1 MDCNVLTLAG
11 LWNSGPQHWQT
22 LWEHKHPDWV
32 RVAHRDWNNPD
43 CHEWVAELDAAIAAC
58 EGPPLLVAHS
68 LGTMLVAQWARS
80 GSALRIAGAFMVC
93 PSDVEAQS
101 YPVDANGFAPI
112 PMEKLPFPSMVVA
125 SSDDPFVT
133 IERARA
139 IASAWGS
146 TLVEIG
152 AAGHVN
158 GDCGY
163 GPWPEGEKLLE
174 QFCAGLSKS

>member
-1 MDCNVLTLAG
+1 M
-11 LWNSGPQHWQT
+11 
-22 LWEHKHPDWV
+22 
-32 RVAHRDWNNPD
+32 
-43 CHEWVAELDAAIAAC
+43 
-58 EGPPLLVAHS
+58 
-68 LGTMLVAQWARS
+68 MLVAQWARS

-101 YPVDANGFAPI
+101 YPVDANGFAPV
-112 PMEKLPFPSMVVA
+112 PMEKLPFPSMAVA

-163 GPWPEGEKLLE
+163 GPWPEGEKLLD
-174 QFCAGLSKS
+174 QFCAGLS